1 MSPWILTLKLL
12 RSQIILRSQG
22 QIRKFRY
29 QCLWNNKVD
38 TDMKIMRPRLLIP
51 FSLSPS
57 TESCLLSGVGPRAI
71 LVSSSD
77 KYCHYKCSWLTDQ
90 ASHWSDRHR
99 ESSHWRML
107 ASSMLAVLS
116 LLLAI
121 GHTGRTIT
129 MCHQISSPHIEMLSP
144 WEQFGF
150 VQRWKLAVTQS
161 FYFSKN

>member
-1 MSPWILTLKLL
+1 M
-12 RSQIILRSQG
+12 RSQG
-22 QIRKFRY
+22 LIRKFRY

-57 TESCLLSGVGPRAI
+57 TESCLLSGCAVPWAI
-71 LVSSSD
+71 LVSSLWQILSLQELMA
-77 KYCHYKCSWLTDQ
+77 HWPGFWLVSLKRSVFSLED
-90 ASHWSDRHR
+90 AGRIC
-99 ESSHWRML
+99 E
-107 ASSMLAVLS
+107 AVLS

-144 WEQFGF
+144 WEQLGF
-150 VQRWKLAVTQS
+150 VQRWKLAVKQS